1 VPAVPTPALR
11 TRQLLVGVA
20 QADLVNE
27 PREYLLELLTGL
39 SAIGVDIQVALFDDG
54 PVRRELEA
62 VADVRRMP
70 ELPRES
76 PMGRVQALARR
87 GGPGLADLVHDRRT
101 GATRRWIRPP
111 DCIHLHGPLASPLL
125 QYVRTRGV
133 PVTTYVHPYDF
144 RLSGM
149 PPIDQRRVVDR
160 TDRYLVA
167 DDSVVDDLVA
177 SGVDP
182 ARIEPAPKPLRF
194 PATKASPSERAA
206 ARAELGLPGDAVVVG
221 VPPVTDWADAPDLTL
236 ALAWELER
244 RSGGAAPTIL
254 WHGMPLEG
262 PGHWPVAYDI
272 DRMALRTVR
281 LAGDLPA
288 GIDLFDLVDLVVLP
302 TRSTE
307 SIGRYPERAAAHGTP
322 LLCWDGHVL
331 ADEVARW
338 KGLLVPRGDVEAMA
352 DAVQALADDPAA
364 RHRIGQDGWTATLA
378 AVERLA
384 PLSVPAP

>member
-1 VPAVPTPALR
+1 
-11 TRQLLVGVA
+11 VA
-20 QADLVNE
+20 
-27 PREYLLELLTGL
+27 
-39 SAIGVDIQVALFDDG
+39 
-54 PVRRELEA
+54 
-62 VADVRRMP
+62 
-70 ELPRES
+70 
-76 PMGRVQALARR
+76 
-87 GGPGLADLVHDRRT
+87 
-101 GATRRWIRPP
+101 
-111 DCIHLHGPLASPLL
+111 
-125 QYVRTRGV
+125 
-133 PVTTYVHPYDF
+133 
-144 RLSGM
+144 
-149 PPIDQRRVVDR
+149 
-160 TDRYLVA
+160 
-167 DDSVVDDLVA
+167 
-177 SGVDP
+177 
-182 ARIEPAPKPLRF
+182 
-194 PATKASPSERAA
+194 
-206 ARAELGLPGDAVVVG
+206 
-221 VPPVTDWADAPDLTL
+221 DWADAPDLTL

-244 RSGGAAPTIL
+244 RSGGAAPSIL